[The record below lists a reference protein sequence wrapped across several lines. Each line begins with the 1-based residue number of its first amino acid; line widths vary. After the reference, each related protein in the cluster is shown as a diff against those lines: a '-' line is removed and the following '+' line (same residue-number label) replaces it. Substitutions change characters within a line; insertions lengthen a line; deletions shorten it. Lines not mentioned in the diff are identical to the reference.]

1 MVQSDTELIAACRR
15 GDAEAWQT
23 LVARYQ
29 RLIYTI
35 PVRGGL
41 DEEQAAEVFQTV
53 FTRLVEH
60 LPRLEQP
67 DRLQAWLVTTAKR
80 ETWRLTRRGRQAA
93 AAVSIDDEDSQEL
106 PDNVPLPQEV
116 VQKLEEQ
123 HMVRMALE
131 RLENPCRT
139 LLSALFYQENPPA
152 YSELAASLGIPT
164 GSIGPTRARCL
175 QKLRSLLDKMGF

>member
-1 MVQSDTELIAACRR
+1 MEQTDNELIAACRR
-15 GDAEAWQT
+15 GDAEAWQV
-23 LVARYQ
+23 LVLRYQ

-35 PVRGGL
+35 PIRGGL
-41 DEEQAAEVFQTV
+41 DEQQAAEVFQTV
-53 FTRLVEH
+53 FVRLVEH
-60 LPRLEQP
+60 LPRIEQP

-80 ETWRLTRRGRQAA
+80 ETWRLTRRQRQAA
-93 AAVSIDDEDSQEL
+93 VALSIDDEDSQEL
-106 PDNVPLPQEV
+106 PDDVPLPHEV
-116 VQKLEEQ
+116 AQKLEEQ
-123 HMVRMALE
+123 HTVRVALE

-139 LLSALFYQENPPA
+139 LLTALFYQDDPPA

>member
-1 MVQSDTELIAACRR
+1 MDQTDNELIAACRR
-15 GDAEAWQT
+15 GDAEAWQV
-23 LVARYQ
+23 LVLRYQ

-35 PVRGGL
+35 PIRGGL
-41 DEEQAAEVFQTV
+41 DEQQAAEVFQTV
-53 FTRLVEH
+53 FARLVEN
-60 LPRLEQP
+60 LPRIEQP

-80 ETWRLTRRGRQAA
+80 ETWRLTRRQRQAA
-93 AAVSIDDEDSQEL
+93 ISLSVDDEESQEL
-106 PDNVPLPQEV
+106 PDDAPLPQEV

-139 LLSALFYQENPPA
+139 LLNALFYQDNPPA